1 MEAFWLCF
9 VPLFVAMDAIG
20 LLPIYLSLTEGLE
33 PVDKRRILAESLIT
47 ALAVAVL
54 FLFIGQGTFRLLGI
68 TIADFMI
75 AGGTLLFIFAMI
87 DLNDAGSKRRRSPG
101 TRTVGAVPLG
111 VPLLVGPAVLA
122 TILLLANQYGRGL
135 TVLAIV
141 VNIGLVGIVF
151 QFSQFLIHLLGRA
164 GIRTVSKITSLILAA
179 IGVMMVRHGLTSIM
193 TSLSR

>member
-1 MEAFWLCF
+1 
-9 VPLFVAMDAIG
+9 MDAIG
-20 LLPIYLSLTEGLE
+20 LLPIYLALTEGLE
-33 PVDKRRILAESLIT
+33 QADKRRILGESLIT

-54 FLFIGQGTFRLLGI
+54 FLFIGQGVFRLLGI

-87 DLNDAGSKRRRSPG
+87 DLNDAGPKRRRTPG
-101 TRTVGAVPLG
+101 TRSVGAVPLG

-122 TILLLANQYGRGL
+122 TILLLANQYGYAL

-141 VNIGLVGIVF
+141 VNIVVVGLVF
-151 QFSQFLIHLLGRA
+151 EFSQVLIRLLGRA

-179 IGVMMVRHGLTSIM
+179 IGVMMVRHGVATIITNLP
-193 TSLSR
+193 R